1 MTIMTTKMKAMTT
14 KKKKEEEE
22 EEESDE
28 DEISDIGKSTP
39 LKLNTQNES
48 VPPQQSNYNPVNITD
63 LGSNTTNNITDK
75 QGYENTEGFG
85 TPSPIKYPNIL

>member
-1 MTIMTTKMKAMTT
+1 MTTKMKAMTT

-63 LGSNTTNNITDK
+63 LGSIPPITLLINRVMKIQKGLARLSQSNIQIFYK
-75 QGYENTEGFG
+75 A
-85 TPSPIKYPNIL
+85 